1 MKIVDVVATNL
12 AIPYPGEVR
21 PAWQPGL
28 VVTAHNFTLGHILTD
43 EGLMGVGGTSGYA
56 IRAQGHG
63 GSIALA
69 PSGPG
74 DRANL
79 GGS

>member
-12 AIPYPGEVR
+12 TIPYPGEVR

-28 VVTAHNFTLGHILTD
+28 VVTAHNFTLVRILTD
-43 EGLMGVGGTSGYA
+43 EGLMGVGGTSRHVAG
-56 IRAQGHG
+56 AQGHG

-69 PSGPG
+69 RSGPG